1 MDDILKAVA
10 IYIMMYEMNNF
21 SVFSDVI
28 DIKYEKKEIGVPAF
42 SIYSRPH
49 FKINEDDFFL
59 DIKNIARYRVQNG
72 QQVSICP
79 YEDADEESVNLF
91 LEGSVLGALL
101 HQRGIIPFHGS
112 SFSYKDRGIIICGHS
127 GAGKSSVTAAFCQ
140 EGATFINDDITPVT
154 VAGSKTTILPVK
166 TRIKLWDDAL
176 QKLKIEAGN
185 LQRIRPGMD
194 KFYLPMEKKTDSEHN
209 LSHIFIL
216 STHNKNEY
224 RATEPEGMGKYN
236 ALRKQ
241 IYRRIYLKGMP
252 ETEKKY
258 FGKMFLLANKV
269 KVTYILRPQI
279 CDIQETMRF
288 IGNEIES

>member
-1 MDDILKAVA
+1 MIVL
-10 IYIMMYEMNNF
+10 MPLLF
-21 SVFSDVI
+21 SSINVEI
-28 DIKYEKKEIGVPAF
+28 KKEIG
-42 SIYSRPH
+42 SIDIPDHCIYAKPYL
-49 FKINEDDFFL
+49 KINESDFFL
-59 DIKNIARYRVQNG
+59 DINNVASYRVLSG
-72 QQVSICP
+72 RDILICP

-101 HQRGIIPFHGS
+101 HQRGILPFHGS
-112 SFSYKDRGIIICGHS
+112 SFVHKGRGITICGSS
-127 GAGKSSVTAAFCQ
+127 GVGKSAVTAAFCQ

-194 KFYLPMEKKTDSEHN
+194 KFYLAMEEKPDSEYN

-216 STHNKNEY
+216 SIHNKNEY
-224 RATEPEGMGKYN
+224 RATELEGMEKYN
-236 ALRKQ
+236 AMRKQ
-241 IYRRIYLKGMP
+241 VYRRIYLKGMP

-269 KVTYILRPQI
+269 KVTHILRPQI